1 MQPAC
6 LESGAGRAAAVEGG
20 AALLA
25 VASGSGAAGV
35 ELAVQRGGEEG
46 GGGGGG
52 GGAEGYLRER
62 ARWEPSDAAIRLQ
75 QAFAVCPR
83 ADAAASVT
91 ALAERLAE
99 AQPEAAW
106 PELARDTLRVSA
118 LYGQPGLPES
128 GAEALWGK
136 QTRALPLQHG
146 RDACAI
152 RAEGRAFGVEKRCE
166 R

>member
-6 LESGAGRAAAVEGG
+6 LESSGGG
-20 AALLA
+20 AAAGDGSAPLLA
-25 VASGSGAAGV
+25 VASGSGAAGG
-35 ELAVQRGGEEG
+35 ELAVQRGGDEG
-46 GGGGGG
+46 RG
-52 GGAEGYLRER
+52 GGAEGYLHER

-136 QTRALPLQHG
+136 QARTLPLQHG
-146 RDACAI
+146 RDARAI
-152 RAEGRAFGVEKRCE
+152 RAEGRASAFGGERLCE

>member
-6 LESGAGRAAAVEGG
+6 LESGGRGAAAGEGG
-20 AALLA
+20 ATLLV
-25 VASGSGAAGV
+25 VARGGGAAGV
-35 ELAVQRGGEEG
+35 ELAGQRGGEEG
-46 GGGGGG
+46 CGGD
-52 GGAEGYLRER
+52 GAEGYLRER

-91 ALAERLAE
+91 ALAERLVE

-106 PELARDTLRVSA
+106 PELARDTLRASA

-128 GAEALWGK
+128 GAEALWGN
-136 QTRALPLQHG
+136 QARSLPLQHG
-146 RDACAI
+146 RDARAI
-152 RAEGRAFGVEKRCE
+152 RAEGRAFGGE
-166 R
+166 RP